1 MRLVRS
7 EGAPYLLLGGLI
19 GLAVLA
25 AAMLLPARGRFS
37 PEPLPL
43 ARHALRDGR
52 AELRLA
58 PRSSSVFAFD
68 ERQWP
73 VAPYAPA
80 ARDAVE
86 SGRWVGEGAGV
97 VDVVLSGPAERPLP
111 VTVAVLGREPRLRA
125 GDSHVVDLDL
135 LVDAGLVLAGT
146 GSVTGHAVDVPP
158 GRYRARFAGQGYRV
172 AHGAER
178 LRIELWPRR
187 ADARPKVRRAWP
199 GWYPQPPSRGSDPS

>member
-1 MRLVRS
+1 MRYVRS

-25 AAMLLPARGRFS
+25 AAMLLPARGRS
-37 PEPLPL
+37 HPESQPLE
-43 ARHALRDGR
+43 RHALRDGR

-58 PRSSSVFAFD
+58 ARTSSVFAFD

-86 SGRWVGEGAGV
+86 SHRWVGQGAGV
-97 VDVVLSGPAERPLP
+97 VDVVLSGPAQRPLP
-111 VTVAVLGREPRLRA
+111 VTVAVVGREPRLRA
-125 GDSHVVDLDL
+125 ADDHVVDLDL
-135 LVDAGLVLAGT
+135 LIDAGLVLVGT
-146 GSVTGHAVDVPP
+146 GSITGHAVDVPP
-158 GRYRARFAGQGYRV
+158 GRYRARFAGEGYRV

-187 ADARPKVRRAWP
+187 TDAPPRVRRAWP
-199 GWYPQPPSRGSDPS
+199 GWSPSRSPAGS